1 MLELVHEAGTHVMF
15 ENQEIVAHNALV
27 NPALRSKVTAS
38 WVMNYMQQLISGAS
52 TVSSEQDADKVKHL
66 NLIFEYLNIYLLN
79 ILNNIHVTVRAYY
92 HGWVFSK
99 LSPWKESMDEHI
111 LLVSQVGV
119 IFNII
124 SLLIAI
130 HRASSTPQSGI
141 LMKPKQKLF
150 ASMDKAAGKSPR
162 DNLEVMTVI
171 IVTMMMTIISRLWI
185 SASSSCPTCCWWV
198 AWAALCSP
206 SSGS

>member
-38 WVMNYMQQLISGAS
+38 SVQNSMQQLISGAS
-52 TVSSEQDADKVKHL
+52 FVPPEQDADKVQHL
-66 NLIFEYLNIYLLN
+66 NLISEYLNIY
-79 ILNNIHVTVRAYY
+79 VTVRAYY

-119 IFNII
+119 IFIII
-124 SLLIAI
+124 SPHCYSPCLHHSAVGNTNEAQAEAVRLHGQGCREVSAG
-130 HRASSTPQSGI
+130 QSRG
-141 LMKPKQKLF
+141 
-150 ASMDKAAGKSPR
+150 DDR
-162 DNLEVMTVI
+162 DNYNDDGENDLEVMDLGFFILPNLLLVGGLGCALLAFLWELSDRS
-171 IVTMMMTIISRLWI
+171 SRKY
-185 SASSSCPTCCWWV
+185 
-198 AWAALCSP
+198 
-206 SSGS
+206 